1 MKLYNLRDMREL
13 RKNFNAEGAEV
24 FSQSSLRKK
33 VAEKSHCIRFINLRN
48 EIV

>member
-1 MKLYNLRDMREL
+1 LYNLRDMREL

-33 VAEKSHCIRFINLRN
+33 VAEALCLHKNKFQEVI
-48 EIV
+48 